1 LEVDPMFGNEYV
13 GLLASLFGG
22 VGQSAVWFTVGA
34 GLLLGA
40 TLQIAAAVVAMYL
53 VVTTIGAPHP
63 VRHHR
68 TGRPTGGARG
78 SLHGRHLASA

>member
-1 LEVDPMFGNEYV
+1 MFGNEYV

-34 GLLLGA
+34 GLLLGV

-53 VVTTIGAPHP
+53 VLTTIGAPHP
-63 VRHHR
+63 VRHGPGR
-68 TGRPTGGARG
+68 TTGGARG
-78 SLHGRHLASA
+78 GPHGRHLASA